1 MDLLN
6 FYKLT
11 QEKHILLSFKGA
23 LSQEILSEMGN
34 LIKSRLS
41 MDKKI
46 KKIFSVFIELS
57 QNIMHYSSEKE
68 CVGEKEIGVGI
79 LLFIESENTFNIISG
94 NLMDNKKVDKLK
106 NHIDHLKSMSQNELK
121 ELYNEQIRKSRNS
134 ESKGAGLGFI
144 DICRKSES
152 NINYEFFP
160 IDNDNTFFTFIA
172 KISKEESNG

>member
-1 MDLLN
+1 MDILD

-41 MDKKI
+41 LNKKI

-57 QNIMHYSSEKE
+57 QNIMHYSAEKE
-68 CVGEKEIGVGI
+68 YIDDKEIGVGI
-79 LLFIESENTFNIISG
+79 LLFLESDNTYNIISG
-94 NLMDNKKVDKLK
+94 NLMDNKKVEKLK
-106 NHIDHLKSMSQNELK
+106 THIDKLKSMSQSELK
-121 ELYNEQIRKSRNS
+121 ESYNDQIRQLRNS

-144 DICRKSES
+144 DICRKSDG
-152 NINYEFFP
+152 NINYEFFQ
-160 IDNDNTFFTFIA
+160 IDDTNTFFSFIA
-172 KISKEESNG
+172 KISKEGTNE